1 MQSETQNYFESFRYI
16 LSRIYFEKESLDL
29 KAVILIT
36 GEADL
41 FQFVDFEFLNGIF
54 LINQTKDNKQFSPL
68 SVLFRRHSM
77 LFKDVTM
84 IVFFHSIL
92 IFYLFQ

>member
-1 MQSETQNYFESFRYI
+1 MQSETQNYFESFGYI
-16 LSRIYFEKESLDL
+16 LSRIYFVKESLDL

-36 GEADL
+36 FEADL

-54 LINQTKDNKQFSPL
+54 VINQTKDNKQFSPL

-77 LFKDVTM
+77 LLKDVTI
-84 IVFFHSIL
+84 IVFS
-92 IFYLFQ
+92 